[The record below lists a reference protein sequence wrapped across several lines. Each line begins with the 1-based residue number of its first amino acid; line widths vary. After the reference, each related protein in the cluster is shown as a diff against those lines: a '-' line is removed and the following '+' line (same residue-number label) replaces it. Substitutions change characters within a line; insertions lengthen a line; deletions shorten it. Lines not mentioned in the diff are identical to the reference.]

1 MTKDDKGERIAK
13 VMARAGLC
21 SRRDAESWIQQ
32 GRVEVNGLR
41 LTSPATCVTQDDTV
55 LVDGVPLI
63 AREPTRLWRYHKPV
77 GVVTTHKDPQGRETV
92 FDILPRSMPRVVS
105 VGRLDQNTQGLLLL
119 TNDGELAR
127 ALELPKNQVPRT
139 YEVRVFGLVEGR
151 TLEALQRGMTV
162 DGVAYGPVKAEV
174 LSQSGRNTW
183 LSLTLWEGK
192 NREIRRLMEA
202 LDLSINR
209 LVRVSYGPFFLGRL
223 DVGAVDEVPS
233 QEVKRLLSHLGAHD
247 AHHI

>member
-1 MTKDDKGERIAK
+1 MTTAPLQKGERIAK

-21 SRRDAESWIQQ
+21 SRRDAENWIAQ
-32 GRVEVNGLR
+32 GRVEVNGEK
-41 LTSPATCVTQDDTV
+41 LTSPATCVTDEDRI
-55 LVDGVPLI
+55 LVDGQPLSLKQ
-63 AREPTRLWRYHKPV
+63 ETRLWRFHKPV
-77 GVVTTHKDPQGRETV
+77 GLVTTHKDPQGRETV
-92 FDILPRSMPRVVS
+92 FDVLPKDMPRVVS

-139 YEVRVFGLVEGR
+139 YEVRVFGQVDGR
-151 TLEALQRGMTV
+151 TLETLHRGMTV
-162 DGVAYGPVKAEV
+162 DGVAYGPVKAEI

-183 LSLTLWEGK
+183 ISLTLWEGK

-223 DVGAVDEVPS
+223 DVGAVDEVPP
-233 QEVKRLLSHLGAHD
+233 QEVKRLLSHLG
-247 AHHI
+247 